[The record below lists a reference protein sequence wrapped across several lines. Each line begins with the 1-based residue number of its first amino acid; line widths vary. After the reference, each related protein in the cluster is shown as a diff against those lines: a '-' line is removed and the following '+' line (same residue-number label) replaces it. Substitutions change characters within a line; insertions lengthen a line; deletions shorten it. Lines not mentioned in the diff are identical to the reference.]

1 MRQLKSGIYA
11 GHVIHRRYQPIQH
24 FFNYPLFMMY
34 LDLSELPALF
44 KPFWLWSFERWNLA
58 SFFCKDYMDGTG
70 RDIDAAIR
78 SLVEQETGQ
87 QPRGPIRLLTHLR
100 YFGFIFNPVS
110 FYYCFDIADQKLEFI
125 VAEITNTPWGERHRY
140 VLNCELQAPPYQFK
154 FDKTFHV
161 SPFMEMDMQYDWRF
175 GIPLKQLTVHMNNLE
190 NNTKKFD
197 ATLNLSRIEISS
209 ANLSKVLLI
218 YPFMTLKVIVAIYWQ
233 ALKLWLKRVP
243 FIPHP

>member
-1 MRQLKSGIYA
+1 
-11 GHVIHRRYQPIQH
+11 
-24 FFNYPLFMMY
+24 
-34 LDLSELPALF
+34 
-44 KPFWLWSFERWNLA
+44 
-58 SFFCKDYMDGTG
+58 MDGTG
-70 RDIDAAIR
+70 RDIDTAIR

-87 QPRGPIRLLTHLR
+87 QPKGPIRLLTHLR

-175 GIPLKQLTVHMNNLE
+175 GTPLKQLTVHMNNLE